1 MTSSPISELT
11 MNNATSI
18 RKFGTLLAISASLAA
33 TIAPFPANA
42 RPTFDAP
49 VYRQRFPTGVL
60 LNPCGSSYAKKP
72 RVICGSIA
80 YNSTTTVKDTV
91 ECSSVLVE
99 IFRNDPSANP
109 RALGSDEK
117 LIRSLS
123 AAGTNLKSGCSYSVA
138 LSATD
143 IDPSRSVTVKMTVNQ
158 GAQNSE
164 GGYYGANNVD
174 IADTAALL
182 QQFKRVDFKV
192 NSYPFIR

>member
-1 MTSSPISELT
+1 

-18 RKFGTLLAISASLAA
+18 RKIGTLLAISAALA
-33 TIAPFPANA
+33 IPIIPFSAKA
-42 RPTFDAP
+42 QSTFDTPVLRRRIPAG
-49 VYRQRFPTGVL
+49 VYR
-60 LNPCGSSYAKKP
+60 NPCGSYYAKKP

-80 YNSTTTVKDTV
+80 YDSTTTAKDTV

-99 IFRNDPSANP
+99 IFRNDPRANP
-109 RALGSDEK
+109 QALGSDEK
-117 LIRSLS
+117 LLRSLS

-158 GAQNSE
+158 GAQNSA